1 MSGGPGEDSIATGK
15 GNDRIEAAD
24 GSRDRVRCGPGRRD
38 AVTADRI
45 DLLSGCE
52 LVRTAAAHHLLISR

>member
-1 MSGGPGEDSIATGK
+1 MSGGAGEDSIATGA

-24 GSRDRVRCGPGRRD
+24 GRRDRVRCGPGRRD

-52 LVRTAAAHHLLISR
+52 IVTVPPRT